1 MHNKDFI
8 DYYWDLITSHQFN
21 EDIYDEM
28 FRDEWLALTKHFTT
42 FQRLVTAV
50 KNRHN
55 RLKEKA
61 YLEQLEKEKVELEHR
76 VLLLTRR
83 NDKLQ
88 TTVGVRDLEN
98 ANQKQQISV
107 LQNNLATAPMVK
119 SYLRLELIGV

>member
-21 EDIYDEM
+21 ADIYDEM

-61 YLEQLEKEKVELEHR
+61 YLEQLEKEVTNYLEDVYGYPDRHEL
-76 VLLLTRR
+76 L
-83 NDKLQ
+83 
-88 TTVGVRDLEN
+88 
-98 ANQKQQISV
+98 ANVNYKETS
-107 LQNNLATAPMVK
+107 N
-119 SYLRLELIGV
+119 